1 MDLEKQARANDPRS
15 ISQTTENES
24 HSGTQGARNCSFPML
39 NSLLSTQSMEDH
51 AFFPLPEHVYRG
63 GPDPFSRD
71 TWKWQTA
78 GYSLRWEWEQL
89 DIGFRIIPYFNKY
102 SLSTLYSRPCPEHW

>member
-51 AFFPLPEHVYRG
+51 AFFPLPEHVYRAGCQIPSPWISGNGKLQATLCG
-63 GPDPFSRD
+63 GSGSNW
-71 TWKWQTA
+71 T
-78 GYSLRWEWEQL
+78 
-89 DIGFRIIPYFNKY
+89 
-102 SLSTLYSRPCPEHW
+102 